1 MALKSYKPYT
11 PGQRYKTTLV
21 KDELTK
27 KAPEKKLIKTSPS
40 SGGRNNNGRITVR
53 RRGGGQKRFY
63 RVIDFKREKFNV
75 PARVTAIEYD
85 PNRSANIALLVYAD
99 GEKRYI
105 ICPEGV
111 KVGDELRSG
120 PEAPVKRGNAL
131 PLKDIPAGTQVH
143 NIEMKPG
150 KGAQIARGAG
160 ASAQIMAK
168 EGKYVTI
175 KLPSGEMRM
184 ILESCLATIG
194 EVGNKDYVNVSI
206 GKAGRNRWRG
216 RRPKVRGVA
225 MNPVDH
231 PMGGGEGRT
240 SGGGHPTTPWGKPTK
255 GYKTRK
261 KNNPSN
267 KYIVAR
273 RKKK

>member
-1 MALKSYKPYT
+1 M
-11 PGQRYKTTLV
+11 
-21 KDELTK
+21 
-27 KAPEKKLIKTSPS
+27 
-40 SGGRNNNGRITVR
+40 
-53 RRGGGQKRFY
+53 
-63 RVIDFKREKFNV
+63 IDFKRSKFGI

-85 PNRSANIALLVYAD
+85 PNRSANIALLTYAD
-99 GEKRYI
+99 GEKNYI
-105 ICPEGV
+105 ICPNGI
-111 KVGDELRSG
+111 KVGDELLSG
-120 PEAPVKRGNAL
+120 PDAPVKRGNAL
-131 PLKDIPAGTQVH
+131 PLEAIPAGTQVH

-160 ASAQIMAK
+160 AGAQIMAK

-184 ILESCLATIG
+184 ILETCLATIG
-194 EVGNKDYVNVSI
+194 EVGNKDHVNVTI
-206 GKAGRNRWRG
+206 GKAGRNRWKG
-216 RRPKVRGVA
+216 KRPKVRGVA

-231 PMGGGEGRT
+231 PMGGGEGKT

-261 KNNPSN
+261 KNNSSS

>member
-1 MALKSYKPYT
+1 MALKSYKPHT

-21 KDELTK
+21 FDELTRK
-27 KAPEKKLIKTSPS
+27 EPEKKLIKTSPG
-40 SGGRNNNGRITVR
+40 SGGRNNNGRITMR
-53 RRGGGQKRFY
+53 RRGGAQKRFY
-63 RVIDFKREKFNV
+63 RVVDFKRDKFSI
-75 PARVTAIEYD
+75 PAKVAAIEYD
-85 PNRSANIALLVYAD
+85 PNRSANLALLVYAD

-105 ICPEGV
+105 VCPDGV
-111 KVGDELRSG
+111 AVGDVLLSG

-184 ILESCLATIG
+184 ILENCLATIG
-194 EVGNKDYVNVSI
+194 EVGNKDYSNVSI
-206 GKAGRNRWRG
+206 GKAGRNRWLG
-216 RRPKVRGVA
+216 KRPKVRGVA
-225 MNPVDH
+225 MNPHDH
-231 PMGGGEGRT
+231 PMGGGEGKT
-240 SGGGHPTTPWGKPTK
+240 SGGGHPATPWGKPTK

-261 KNNPSN
+261 KKNPSN

>member
-1 MALKSYKPYT
+1 MALKSYKPHT

-21 KDELTK
+21 FDELTK
-27 KAPEKKLIKTSPS
+27 KEPEKKLIKTSPG
-40 SGGRNNNGRITVR
+40 SGGRNNNGRITMR
-53 RRGGGQKRFY
+53 RRGGTRKRFY
-63 RVIDFKREKFNV
+63 RVVDFKRDKFSI
-75 PARVTAIEYD
+75 PAKVTAIEYD
-85 PNRSANIALLVYAD
+85 PNRSANLALLVYAD

-105 ICPEGV
+105 VCPNGV
-111 KVGDELRSG
+111 AVGDVLLSG

-143 NIEMKPG
+143 NIEIKPG

-184 ILESCLATIG
+184 ILENCLATIG
-194 EVGNKDYVNVSI
+194 EVGNKDYSNVSI
-206 GKAGRNRWRG
+206 GKAGRNRWLG
-216 RRPKVRGVA
+216 KRPKVRGVA
-225 MNPVDH
+225 MNPHDH
-231 PMGGGEGRT
+231 PMGGGEGKT
-240 SGGGHPTTPWGKPTK
+240 SGGGHPATPWGKPTK

-261 KNNPSN
+261 KKNPSN

>member
-1 MALKSYKPYT
+1 MALKSYKPHT

-21 KDELTK
+21 FDELTK
-27 KAPEKKLIKTSPS
+27 KEPEKKLIKTSPG
-40 SGGRNNNGRITVR
+40 SGGRNNNGRITMR
-53 RRGGGQKRFY
+53 RRGGAQKRFY
-63 RVIDFKREKFNV
+63 RVVDFKRDKFSI
-75 PARVTAIEYD
+75 PAKVAAIEYD
-85 PNRSANIALLVYAD
+85 PNRSANLALLVYAD

-105 ICPEGV
+105 VCPDGV
-111 KVGDELRSG
+111 AVGDVLLSG

-184 ILESCLATIG
+184 ILENCLATIG
-194 EVGNKDYVNVSI
+194 EVGNKDYSNVSI
-206 GKAGRNRWRG
+206 GKAGRNRWLG
-216 RRPKVRGVA
+216 KRPKVRGVA
-225 MNPVDH
+225 MNPHDH
-231 PMGGGEGRT
+231 PMGGGEGKT
-240 SGGGHPTTPWGKPTK
+240 SGGGHPATPWGKPTK

-261 KNNPSN
+261 KKNPSN